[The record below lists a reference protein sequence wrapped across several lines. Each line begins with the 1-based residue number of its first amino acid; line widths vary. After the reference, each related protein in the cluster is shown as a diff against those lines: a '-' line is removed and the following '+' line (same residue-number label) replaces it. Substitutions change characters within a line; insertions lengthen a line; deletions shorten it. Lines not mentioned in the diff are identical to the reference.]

1 MNAPRLLPVV
11 AILIAAGSAAAANGS
26 PDSAGTDPAVNLVPQ
41 NNLRGGSRHLQGA
54 DEIAPLLT
62 VSGGL
67 SKCQGDW

>member
-11 AILIAAGSAAAANGS
+11 AILIAAGSAAANGS
-26 PDSAGTDPAVNLVPQ
+26 SDSAGTDPAVNLVPQ

-67 SKCQGDW
+67 GKCQGDW

>member
-1 MNAPRLLPVV
+1 MNAPRLLPFV
-11 AILIAAGSAAAANGS
+11 AILIAAGSAAANGS
-26 PDSAGTDPAVNLVPQ
+26 PDGAVTDPAVNLVPQ